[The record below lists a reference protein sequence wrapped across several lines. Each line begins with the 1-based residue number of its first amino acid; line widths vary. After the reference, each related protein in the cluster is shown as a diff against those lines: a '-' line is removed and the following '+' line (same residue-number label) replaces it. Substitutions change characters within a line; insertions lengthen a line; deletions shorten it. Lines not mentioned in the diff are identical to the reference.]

1 MKNFNKFSFDKFLE
15 SRDKS
20 LYREVRITSDIKTHT
35 DAAKTQ
41 MWEEVTKIRKHI
53 IKLIGSDDE
62 KLNIHSHP
70 SLKFLAFPG
79 YGGDQQQQENLKSTI
94 DLLKSAHEMFLS
106 DWDSLSD
113 ASKNESLFSINDA
126 MNKLFSSEYF
136 PVTTPVYNL
145 KIQRG
150 NTDAGHLVKRD
161 YVEKLNKHII
171 DPLTDIE
178 KALDEWIAKNKPESP
193 AQQAA
198 PAVMPNKQ
206 AAPAVMQNKQDAP
219 TEMPNKKDAPAVM
232 PKQGWLSKM
241 FSK

>member
-20 LYREVRITSDIKTHT
+20 LYREVRITSAIKTHM
-35 DAAKTQ
+35 D
-41 MWEEVTKIRKHI
+41 EEKIRMYNIIEHAKSYI

-79 YGGDQQQQENLKSTI
+79 YGGYQQQQENLKITIKLIDSTH
-94 DLLKSAHEMFLS
+94 KMFLS
-106 DWDSLSD
+106 DWNSLSD
-113 ASKNESLFSINDA
+113 PSKKESLDFIMRIYSMLASD
-126 MNKLFSSEYF
+126 KSF
-136 PVTTPVYNL
+136 PVTTPEYNINKSMNYNNGGL
-145 KIQRG
+145 LR
-150 NTDAGHLVKRD
+150 KRD
-161 YVEKLNKHII
+161 YVEKLTKHII

-178 KALDEWIAKNKPESP
+178 KVLDEWLANNTPEANKPE
-193 AQQAA
+193 A
-198 PAVMPNKQ
+198 PVQKND
-206 AAPAVMQNKQDAP
+206 PAVMQNKQDAP
-219 TEMPNKKDAPAVM
+219 AEMPNKKDAPAVM

>member
-1 MKNFNKFSFDKFLE
+1 MKNFNNFSFDKFLE

-20 LYREVRITSDIKTHT
+20 LYREVRITSAIKTHM
-35 DAAKTQ
+35 D
-41 MWEEVTKIRKHI
+41 EEKIRMYNIIEHAKSYI

-79 YGGDQQQQENLKSTI
+79 YGGYQQQQENLKITI
-94 DLLKSAHEMFLS
+94 DMLKDTHKMFLS

-113 ASKNESLFSINDA
+113 PSKKESLLSISDA
-126 MNKLFSSEYF
+126 INKLFSNSYF

-145 KIQRG
+145 EIKRG
-150 NTDAGHLVKRD
+150 NTDAGFLVKRD
-161 YVEKLNKHII
+161 YVERLNKHII

-178 KALDEWIAKNKPESP
+178 KALDEWIAKNKPDEAP

-198 PAVMPNKQ
+198 PVQKN
-206 AAPAVMQNKQDAP
+206 APAVMPNKQDAP
-219 TEMPNKKDAPAVM
+219 TEMPNKQNAPAVM